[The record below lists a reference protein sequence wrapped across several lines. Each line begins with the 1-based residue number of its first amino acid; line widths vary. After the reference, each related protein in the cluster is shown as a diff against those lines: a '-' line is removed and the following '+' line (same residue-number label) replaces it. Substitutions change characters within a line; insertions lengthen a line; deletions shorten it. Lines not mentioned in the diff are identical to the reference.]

1 MESKKK
7 IQMNLFTKQKQTHRH
22 RKQTYGYQRG
32 WQGRGEKN
40 KSLGL
45 MDTHYYMQID
55 ERQGLLDSTE
65 DYTQYLVTAYNGKDS
80 GKEYADVYN
89 CSVRSD
95 SL

>member
-1 MESKKK
+1 
-7 IQMNLFTKQKQTHRH
+7 
-22 RKQTYGYQRG
+22 
-32 WQGRGEKN
+32 
-40 KSLGL
+40 
-45 MDTHYYMQID
+45 MQID